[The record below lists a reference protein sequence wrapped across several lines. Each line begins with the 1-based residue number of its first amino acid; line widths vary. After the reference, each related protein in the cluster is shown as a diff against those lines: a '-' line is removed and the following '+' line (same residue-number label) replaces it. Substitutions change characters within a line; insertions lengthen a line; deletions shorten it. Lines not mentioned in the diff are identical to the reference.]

1 MTAICKTKESE
12 HKIFRDT
19 TINDKTEHINMIR
32 RVRSICSIISGS
44 LSYAVGESTGNCPD
58 VRYRWKI
65 VVPVKDLQG

>member
-1 MTAICKTKESE
+1 
-12 HKIFRDT
+12 
-19 TINDKTEHINMIR
+19 MIR

-65 VVPVKDLQG
+65 VVPVKDLQDLELELKKLRGMTMRRNKKKKW